1 MTKNTCPMPPTF
13 PITLKKPMTCLD
25 WFDVNEQAL
34 FALNPD
40 LVLAADVLYDPLD
53 VPGVLDATKA
63 LLGCR
68 KEVEDGAENETRTSE
83 KFIVENEKCA
93 IFVSALRQPKT
104 LELFVQTA
112 KNRGF
117 EPLDITE
124 TFCVKQGVGFRRLGN
139 VQRTNIIV
147 HALRPP
153 VG

>member
-1 MTKNTCPMPPTF
+1 
-13 PITLKKPMTCLD
+13 
-25 WFDVNEQAL
+25 
-34 FALNPD
+34 
-40 LVLAADVLYDPLD
+40 
-53 VPGVLDATKA
+53 LDATKA
-63 LLGCR
+63 LIGFR
-68 KEVEDGAENETRTSE
+68 GAADGGETNETKRTSE